1 MSAGSR
7 KMPAPIVTLTMLAAR
22 AKVPMERRSD
32 ASGDEVLSVKVTNA
46 RIQLRLRLLLSQ
58 TTLFTNCKNL
68 AQQKGGHSNY
78 EESNYGSSPP
88 RHRQRHGCRPSHRST
103 GRHVETERREIEG
116 HRVQVVPRKSRPRAP
131 ASNSPLSWWVR
142 MVRRIGPFTANY
154 DGKDNPVTGKNPYG
168 DTVALTRVDAK
179 TTRITV
185 KQGGKVTVT
194 QTIVVSDDGK
204 TRTTT
209 TKGTDAKG
217 QAIDA
222 VSFYEKQ

>member
-1 MSAGSR
+1 MKRLITAVALLGIVSGTVVAQATDPLVGTWKLNAAKSKGTVFKSGGTKVEAAG
-7 KMPAPIVTLTMLAAR
+7 A
-22 AKVPMERRSD
+22 
-32 ASGDEVLSVKVTNA
+32 GVKFTVELVGPDGTTNW
-46 RIQLRLRLLLSQ
+46 S
-58 TTLFTNCKNL
+58 
-68 AQQKGGHSNY
+68 
-78 EESNYGSSPP
+78 
-88 RHRQRHGCRPSHRST
+88 
-103 GRHVETERREIEG
+103 
-116 HRVQVVPRKSRPRAP
+116 
-131 ASNSPLSWWVR
+131 
-142 MVRRIGPFTANY
+142 FTANY

-168 DTVALTRVDAK
+168 DTVALTRVDPK

-222 VSFYEKQ
+222 MSFYEKQ